1 MQERGFLKVAYL
13 NHIRR
18 HGVLLRNEISVD
30 WLSVARW
37 FGTYNCLGE
46 RMRTRGLVRPLFVGK
61 TTWFSIPGFCNVEE
75 VGGTWCRKP

>member
-18 HGVLLRNEISVD
+18 HGVLLGNEIAVD

-37 FGTYNCLGE
+37 FGTYNCLGA

-61 TTWFSIPGFCNVEE
+61 TMWFSIPGFCNAEE
-75 VGGTWCRKP
+75 VVGTWCRKP